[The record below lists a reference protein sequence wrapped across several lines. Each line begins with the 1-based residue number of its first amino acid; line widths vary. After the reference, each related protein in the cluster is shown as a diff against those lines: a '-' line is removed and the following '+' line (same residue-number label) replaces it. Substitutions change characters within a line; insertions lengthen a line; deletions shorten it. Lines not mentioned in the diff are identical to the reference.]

1 MAMKDADNLKKK
13 KSLSK
18 RMTLQFLD
26 IEIQG
31 ADDPGS
37 LG

>member
-1 MAMKDADNLKKK
+1 MAMKGADNLKK